1 MTKFW
6 TDDLGYINYV
16 LGRAL
21 AGRRELLEDFKG
33 PAIFLAS
40 RASDIVTGVSLVL
53 DGGLIAKREP
63 IKTHGCP
70 YITAVAEISVKTVQ
84 AQSAASH
91 PTKNLHVGLCHLF

>member
-1 MTKFW
+1 MTKYW
-6 TDDLGYINYV
+6 TDDLEYINYV

-33 PAIFLAS
+33 AAIFLAS

-63 IKTHGCP
+63 IKTHGYP
-70 YITAVAEISVKTVQ
+70 YTIEAYLEDISPRLII
-84 AQSAASH
+84 QSDGANS
-91 PTKNLHVGLCHLF
+91 TILKCINI